1 MLLHESLVNYGFGV
15 THAPPSNLVGTRDAR
30 ERDLAD
36 LVRLAGSQL
45 DACGP
50 PPPAIQD
57 DLDLAEKLIAGA
69 MTKGSWARI
78 KGWADKFEVYA
89 KEACPDLVRSQ
100 GITTA
105 FLSDSV
111 TLAFLA
117 RVVKMRPGAKTC
129 VKAATRA
136 INLVRS
142 LAGGKPLDKV
152 PRVKLL
158 NRAVRRSIARTVRQS
173 PALTMQFAR
182 PIIEAWGSSHLW
194 WKRMVA
200 TMIALALCIMAR
212 GAEICNC
219 LREGMAWVR
228 HDGTQ
233 VRTPLF
239 APALAVDQLG
249 ALSAPEVKGFLLLL
263 SSRKNRQATPTWVPV
278 ISSTAVSL
286 LVRHIR
292 WLDRARGP
300 RNGCLFPARV
310 SVRRQG
316 ERAYVPSRLDDAH
329 MSVQSFRALIRE
341 ALVECCHLTPEQAAE
356 FGTHSLR
363 IGAMELLRKR
373 GVPAEIRQQLGGWMS
388 AAAALGYLQLPV
400 TAQFNMLGRIFC

>member
-1 MLLHESLVNYGFGV
+1 M
-15 THAPPSNLVGTRDAR
+15 
-30 ERDLAD
+30 
-36 LVRLAGSQL
+36 RLAGSQVG
-45 DACGP
+45 DDCAA
-50 PPPAIQD
+50 PPAIED
-57 DLDLAEKLIAGA
+57 DLRHAEKLIAGA

-89 KEACPDLVRSQ
+89 LESCPELVSSQ
-100 GITTA
+100 GITAA

-117 RVVKMRPGAKTC
+117 RVVKTRPGAKNC
-129 VKAATRA
+129 VKAAKRA

-152 PRVKLL
+152 PRVQLL
-158 NRAVRRSIARTVRQS
+158 NRAVRRSVARTVRQS

-182 PIIEAWGSSHLW
+182 PIIEQWGSSDVW

-200 TMIALALCIMAR
+200 TMIVLALCIMAR
-212 GAEICNC
+212 GAEVCAC
-219 LREGMAWVR
+219 LREGLAWVR
-228 HDGTQ
+228 RDGTQ

-239 APALAVDQLG
+239 APPLAVD
-249 ALSAPEVKGFLLLL
+249 PKGVLAVPGLKGLLLLL

-278 ISSTAVSL
+278 ISSTAISL
-286 LVRHIR
+286 LARHIR
-292 WLDRARGP
+292 WLDHIRGP
-300 RNGCLFPARV
+300 MNGCLFPARA
-310 SVRRQG
+310 SVRRG
-316 ERAYVPSRLDDAH
+316 GVRSYVPSMCPDSH
-329 MSVQSFRALIRE
+329 MSVQSFRALIRQ
-341 ALVECCHLTPEQAAE
+341 ALVECCNLSAEQAAE

-363 IGAMELLRKR
+363 IGAMELLRSK

-400 TAQFNMLGRIFC
+400 TAQFNMLGRIFY